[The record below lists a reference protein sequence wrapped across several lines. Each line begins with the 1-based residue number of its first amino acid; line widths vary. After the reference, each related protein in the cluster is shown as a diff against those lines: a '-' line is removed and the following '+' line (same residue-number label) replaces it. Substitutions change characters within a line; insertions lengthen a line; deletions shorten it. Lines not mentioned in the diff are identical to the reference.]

1 MRDLNAAQPRRNL
14 PLDRLPSLIIRF
26 IFGLKIRSRNQASV
40 NADVDFAAVTVGNL
54 VFLHGILRN
63 LGFNTIQV
71 LIGLLF

>member
-1 MRDLNAAQPRRNL
+1 LGRHSSRGAIF
-14 PLDRLPSLIIRF
+14 PLD
-26 IFGLKIRSRNQASV
+26 SV

>member
-1 MRDLNAAQPRRNL
+1 M
-14 PLDRLPSLIIRF
+14 SI
-26 IFGLKIRSRNQASV
+26 V
-40 NADVDFAAVTVGNL
+40 AVTVGNL